1 MKLYHHPGACSLSS
15 QIALR
20 EAGRPF
26 ETEDVDL
33 ESKCT
38 AGGGDFTA
46 INPKG
51 YVPALQLDNGELLTE
66 TLAVLDYIATRYPV
80 LAPGGPLGRT
90 RLLETLAY
98 ISTEIHKSFGPLAT
112 GGMWPDKANAAYVI
126 TYRMQFLADTM
137 QGDYLFG
144 DRPSVADFYLY
155 VMLLWAERF
164 GVDVPAKL
172 VALRRRL
179 EVRPAVQAALEA
191 DGRRMPEYS

>member
-98 ISTEIHKSFGPLAT
+98 KLEVEQLAQNGGRGLAGQRHKLLEVIRFAWGHPLQPGIGST
-112 GGMWPDKANAAYVI
+112 GGA
-126 TYRMQFLADTM
+126 
-137 QGDYLFG
+137 G
-144 DRPSVADFYLY
+144 
-155 VMLLWAERF
+155 
-164 GVDVPAKL
+164 
-172 VALRRRL
+172 
-179 EVRPAVQAALEA
+179 
-191 DGRRMPEYS
+191 